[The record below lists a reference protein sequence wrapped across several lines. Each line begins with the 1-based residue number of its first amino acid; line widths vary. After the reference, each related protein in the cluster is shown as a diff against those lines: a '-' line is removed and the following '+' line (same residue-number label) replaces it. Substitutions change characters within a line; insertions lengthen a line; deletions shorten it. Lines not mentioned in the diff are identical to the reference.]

1 MKRKKKKKKRKKEV
15 RSVAPVEEG
24 VNPRHREFG
33 ASAVPRLPKLPA
45 HRSLVANL
53 WERQRQQEE
62 NVLPGSFPEFRPSCP
77 IPYQERYGGL
87 GYVSSNQPSRELG
100 CNLSNPLTLSQY
112 EGRGQLKQ
120 PAWQSNGHN
129 GVFRYSGY
137 EMPSSVGG
145 GRTGFTASRS
155 EGRKPVTAPI
165 HSRTNLMEAELMDA
179 DSDFWLHPVLRCS
192 AEFGQKVLDTLHHK
206 LIETF
211 KTGFLSLCLCWYVGH
226 VCMMSSIT
234 GWWFLCFFLKC
245 YDRLGTDGFWLSA
258 TINKADN
265 FAITNAKLLKSLTH
279 VELQI
284 LSCVYWVHQVCLDI
298 WRDEA
303 NEADSN
309 K

>member
-1 MKRKKKKKKRKKEV
+1 MKSVAKDIRPLKCEIKIRSSNKVLTLLTTVHLCAVPPPEERNKLWMVEADISPEMMKRKKKKKKRKKEV

-129 GVFRYSGY
+129 GVFRYSGH

-145 GRTGFTASRS
+145 GRTGFTAPRS

-179 DSDFWLHPVLRCS
+179 DSDF
-192 AEFGQKVLDTLHHK
+192 
-206 LIETF
+206 
-211 KTGFLSLCLCWYVGH
+211 
-226 VCMMSSIT
+226 
-234 GWWFLCFFLKC
+234 
-245 YDRLGTDGFWLSA
+245 
-258 TINKADN
+258 
-265 FAITNAKLLKSLTH
+265 
-279 VELQI
+279 
-284 LSCVYWVHQVCLDI
+284 
-298 WRDEA
+298 
-303 NEADSN
+303 
-309 K
+309 